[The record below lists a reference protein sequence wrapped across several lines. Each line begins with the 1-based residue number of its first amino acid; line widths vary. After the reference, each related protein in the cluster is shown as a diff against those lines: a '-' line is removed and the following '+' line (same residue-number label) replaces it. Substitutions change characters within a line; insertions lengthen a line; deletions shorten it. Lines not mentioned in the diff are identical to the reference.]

1 MKINLNIKIN
11 RMFSEAGDI
20 IWILLF
26 IMILIIKNC
35 KNSRKYLEN
44 GLHVYISLS
53 LLSEIS
59 YKSSAAIIDG
69 IVDIIAH

>member
-1 MKINLNIKIN
+1 MK
-11 RMFSEAGDI
+11 
-20 IWILLF
+20 
-26 IMILIIKNC
+26 
-35 KNSRKYLEN
+35 N